1 MKNMKNPSYGCNLYL
16 TYDSGLD
23 YAAIGESEFK
33 YYTFLVD
40 VPADKKAAVLKS
52 FKEGSGY
59 SEPKFM
65 TEEEADSEM
74 AQKRQKIRKEIVGD
88 SMDEEEVSN

>member
-1 MKNMKNPSYGCNLYL
+1 MN
-16 TYDSGLD
+16 
-23 YAAIGESEFK
+23 
-33 YYTFLVD
+33 

-52 FKEGSGY
+52 FQEGSGY
-59 SEPKFM
+59 SEPAFM

-88 SMDEEEVSN
+88 SMDEEEESN